1 LTTIVQSCNRAKGQ
15 PGNRATGQPGNRAT
29 GQPGNRVIAVTGDI
43 RDLVDI
49 WLRANS
55 DSIIAA
61 AAPG

>member
-1 LTTIVQSCNRAKGQ
+1 VRKD
-15 PGNRATGQPGNRAT
+15 NRATGQPGNRAT